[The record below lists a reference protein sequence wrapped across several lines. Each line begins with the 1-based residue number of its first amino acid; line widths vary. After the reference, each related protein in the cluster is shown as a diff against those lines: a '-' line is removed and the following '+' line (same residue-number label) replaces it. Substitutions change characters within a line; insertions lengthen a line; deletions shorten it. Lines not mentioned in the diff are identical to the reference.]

1 MPAWHGDLLWDD
13 DAHFTRV
20 ELRPLAGLGRIWV
33 DVTATQQY
41 YPLTHTAFWLM
52 YHAWG
57 TDTLGYHL
65 VNILLHALSATL
77 VAVILR
83 RLKIPGAVLAAV
95 IFALHPVHVES
106 VAWMTELKNTLSGVF
121 YLAAMLAY
129 LRFDRDRS
137 RRMYVVALLLFVLAM
152 LSKTVVATLP
162 GALLLIAWLQR
173 GTLRWRE
180 DVLPVLP
187 FVGVALAGGAAT
199 VWVEHTIIGAAGEEF
214 GLTAGERVLVAGR
227 AVWFYLGTLLW
238 PANLTFIYPRWTIS
252 TAAWWQHLYPAA
264 TLAVLAILWRVRART
279 RAPLAVALF
288 FIGTLF
294 PALGF
299 IDVYPFRF
307 SFVADHFQYL
317 ASLGPLAA
325 LAAGL
330 AILAGRGRRGLPQGA
345 LTVLVGLPLAILTWT
360 QSGQYV
366 DAETLYRRTLE
377 RNPACWLAHLNLG
390 EIKLHG
396 SPAELQEAVSH
407 LQRTLELNPGSAEAH
422 NNLGLA
428 WQRLDRLDD
437 AVREHREAIRLM
449 PGLAE
454 AHYNLGIALG
464 RLGRSDEA
472 VAAYQASLRI
482 DPAQPAALHNL
493 ANVLVQ
499 VRRFDEAVARLREAA
514 ALDPESAAI
523 HQGLGDAL
531 LRAGRIDDAI
541 AVYREALGR
550 HPKEEAGIR
559 NNLAFA
565 LRQAGRLG
573 EALAEL
579 EQAAQLMPGSAMI
592 QRNLGSLLAAMG
604 RHEDAVASYRR
615 AIALEG
621 EPAVADLHNEL
632 GLMLLELGRVQEA
645 IDEFRAALRIR
656 PGFAAARANLDRAR
670 AGGR

>member
-20 ELRPLAGLGRIWV
+20 ELRSLTGLGRIWV

-83 RLKIPGAVLAAV
+83 RLEIPGAVLAAV

-106 VAWMTELKNTLSGVF
+106 VAWMTELKNSLSGVF

-129 LRFDRDRS
+129 LRFDRDRG
-137 RRMYVVALLLFVLAM
+137 RRMYVVAFLLFAFAM

-199 VWVEHTIIGAAGEEF
+199 VWVEHTIIGAAGEDF

-238 PANLTFIYPRWTIS
+238 PANLTFIYLRWTIS

-264 TLAVLAILWRVRART
+264 ALAVLAILWRVRART
-279 RAPLAVALF
+279 RAPLAAALF

-317 ASLGPLAA
+317 ASLGPIAA

-345 LTVLVGLPLAILTWT
+345 LAVLVGLPLAFLTWT

-377 RNPACWLAHLNLG
+377 RNPACWLAYLNLG

-396 SPAELQEAVSH
+396 SPAELQQAVSH
-407 LQRTLELNPGSAEAH
+407 LQRALELNPRSAEAH

-428 WQRLDRLDD
+428 WQRLDRLGD

-464 RLGRSDEA
+464 RLGRPDEA

-499 VRRFDEAVARLREAA
+499 VRRFDEAVARFREAA

-523 HQGLGDAL
+523 QQGLGDAL
-531 LRAGRIDDAI
+531 LRAGRVDDAI
-541 AVYREALGR
+541 AAYREVLGR
-550 HPKEEAGIR
+550 HPREAGIR

-565 LRQAGRLG
+565 LRQVGRLG

-579 EQAAQLMPGSAMI
+579 EQAALLMPGSAMV
-592 QRNLGSLLAAMG
+592 QRNLGSLLAVMG
-604 RHEDAVASYRR
+604 RHEDAVAPYRR

-632 GLMLLELGRVQEA
+632 GLALLQLGRVQEA

-656 PGFAAARANLDRAR
+656 PDFAAARANLGRAR